1 MVKEKRKKPNEK
13 TNTTRRKR
21 NTKDDSHELIKMNQY
36 STEPEDVKNK
46 ISKQKIKMNPKFL
59 KFLKNSRNQ
68 KFYSLLNHLPI
79 YILP

>member
-36 STEPEDVKNK
+36 SAEPEDVRKENFKTKNQNESK
-46 ISKQKIKMNPKFL
+46 ILEIFEKQSKSKILFTA
-59 KFLKNSRNQ
+59 
-68 KFYSLLNHLPI
+68 
-79 YILP
+79 